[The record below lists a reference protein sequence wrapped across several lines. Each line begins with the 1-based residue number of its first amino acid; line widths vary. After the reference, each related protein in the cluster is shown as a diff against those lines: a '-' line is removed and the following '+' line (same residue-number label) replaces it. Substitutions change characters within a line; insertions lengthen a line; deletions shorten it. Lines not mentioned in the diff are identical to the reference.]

1 MSHAASSSEGA
12 EDNERA
18 VAVSDQLHVGGHGE
32 RQSVSELVKTYG
44 DSQSDSQKRDRSE
57 SGDPMPAGKRGAR
70 DRNGEPARSPSTF
83 GGRSFKD
90 HLDAA
95 IEGLES
101 RVTLSLSR
109 DLHEFRET
117 LMTEIDKLNERVK
130 DLEKHVEERD
140 GVIAELQDELHHSRK
155 ETAALLTRV
164 EEAEINSRL
173 PCLILSGPAMASRRA
188 PRLEPPL
195 AGQTAP
201 GATAGSGSGAP
212 AEPADLSRGQAAVTS
227 RDQRAEAEGRRAGE
241 SASSGGD
248 GRSDGRGRAVARG
261 GGGNGAWEQEDINAL
276 VVATLNQCMPG
287 LNLAESD
294 IDRAHRLPGPNHR
307 VIVRFVRSG
316 QGSVRDAVMA
326 RRLELRGKDLYIN
339 ESLTRLRGL
348 IFRSLLAAKR
358 EKKIYTVYSRGGQ
371 VYFKEQQFGVGTR
384 VDSLQ
389 RLTDLG
395 YTVIER

>member
-1 MSHAASSSEGA
+1 MPRTKSTSDSAGDS
-12 EDNERA
+12 ERA
-18 VAVSDQLHVGGHGE
+18 AGARDQLLDDE
-32 RQSVSELVKTYG
+32 QSDRQSVSELVRTYG
-44 DSQSDSQKRDRSE
+44 DSHSDGQKRDRSE
-57 SGDPMPAGKRGAR
+57 SGDPTPAGKRGAR
-70 DRNGEPARSPSTF
+70 DRNGEPTRSPSTF
-83 GGRSFKD
+83 SGRNFKD

-101 RVTLSLSR
+101 RITLSLSR

-117 LMTEIDKLNERVK
+117 LATEIDRLNERVR

-140 GVIAELQDELHHSRK
+140 GVIAELQDELHQSKK

-201 GATAGSGSGAP
+201 GAADSSRSGAP

-227 RDQRAEAEGRRAGE
+227 RDQRAEAEGRRASE

-248 GRSDGRGRAVARG
+248 GRGDGRGRAVARG
-261 GGGNGAWEQEDINAL
+261 GGGNGGWEQEDINAL
-276 VVATLNQCMPG
+276 VVNTLNQCMPG
-287 LNLAESD
+287 LNLVNGD

-326 RRLELRGKDLYIN
+326 RRLELRGKELYIN

-395 YTVIER
+395 YKVIER